1 MKTIKTLLL
10 SAAMLPLCPVVAGA
24 QAQTYDFITIA
35 GLAQVEG
42 DTDGTN
48 SSVRFTL
55 PGGVALDPGGNVYV
69 ADTSNFVIRK
79 LRPAGANWVSS
90 TIAGTAPL
98 SGSTDGTNGAV
109 RFNKP
114 YGLAVDSKTNIYV
127 ADSNNDTIRQLTL
140 AGTNWVSSTIAGLA
154 LSPGSADGTDNA
166 IRFKTPYGVAVDTN
180 GNVYVADSGN
190 DTIRLLTPSGSDWI
204 SSTIAGQALTP
215 GTNDGTDNAALFSG
229 PYGVAVDTNGNV
241 YVADTG
247 NNTIRMLT
255 PSGSD
260 WISSTIAGTA
270 GTIGSADGTNGAI
283 SFKSPQG
290 IAVDAAGNVYVGDT
304 GNDTIR
310 KLTPSGANWVSS
322 TIGGSAGS
330 TGSSNGIGSAA
341 RFYSPWGVAVDSSG
355 NVYVADWRN
364 SIIRESMPPGAPV
377 FQSAT
382 SSNSVLTLTWS
393 ATPGKTYQVQYLTNL
408 AQTNWNNLTNSAVAG
423 NSTMSATD
431 SLRASSRR
439 FYRVVQL
446 P

>member
-1 MKTIKTLLL
+1 
-10 SAAMLPLCPVVAGA
+10 
-24 QAQTYDFITIA
+24 
-35 GLAQVEG
+35 
-42 DTDGTN
+42 
-48 SSVRFTL
+48 
-55 PGGVALDPGGNVYV
+55 VALDPGGNVYV

-330 TGSSNGIGSAA
+330 TGSS
-341 RFYSPWGVAVDSSG
+341 
-355 NVYVADWRN
+355 
-364 SIIRESMPPGAPV
+364 SMPKA
-377 FQSAT
+377 SAG
-382 SSNSVLTLTWS
+382 SLPSVSFAMAS
-393 ATPGKTYQVQYLTNL
+393 A
-408 AQTNWNNLTNSAVAG
+408 
-423 NSTMSATD
+423 
-431 SLRASSRR
+431 
-439 FYRVVQL
+439 
-446 P
+446 

>member
-1 MKTIKTLLL
+1 
-10 SAAMLPLCPVVAGA
+10 
-24 QAQTYDFITIA
+24 
-35 GLAQVEG
+35 
-42 DTDGTN
+42 
-48 SSVRFTL
+48 
-55 PGGVALDPGGNVYV
+55 
-69 ADTSNFVIRK
+69 
-79 LRPAGANWVSS
+79 
-90 TIAGTAPL
+90 
-98 SGSTDGTNGAV
+98 
-109 RFNKP
+109 
-114 YGLAVDSKTNIYV
+114 
-127 ADSNNDTIRQLTL
+127 
-140 AGTNWVSSTIAGLA
+140 
-154 LSPGSADGTDNA
+154 
-166 IRFKTPYGVAVDTN
+166 
-180 GNVYVADSGN
+180 
-190 DTIRLLTPSGSDWI
+190 
-204 SSTIAGQALTP
+204 
-215 GTNDGTDNAALFSG
+215 
-229 PYGVAVDTNGNV
+229 
-241 YVADTG
+241 
-247 NNTIRMLT
+247 
-255 PSGSD
+255 
-260 WISSTIAGTA
+260 
-270 GTIGSADGTNGAI
+270 
-283 SFKSPQG
+283 
-290 IAVDAAGNVYVGDT
+290 VYVGDT

-330 TGSSNGIGSAA
+330 TGSSNGIDSAA